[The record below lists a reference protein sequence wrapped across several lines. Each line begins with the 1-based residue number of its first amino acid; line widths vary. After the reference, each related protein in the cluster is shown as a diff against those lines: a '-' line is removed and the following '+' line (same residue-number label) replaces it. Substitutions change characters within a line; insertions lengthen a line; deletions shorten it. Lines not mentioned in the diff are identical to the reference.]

1 MSQAVGS
8 NWTVSRRLANWRLN
22 GGLRVVG
29 RATFTDS
36 IAMAISS
43 RKIAARKIAA
53 RKIGLQGVGICGLRL
68 A

>member
-43 RKIAARKIAA
+43 RKIAARKI
-53 RKIGLQGVGICGLRL
+53 GLQGVGICGLRL